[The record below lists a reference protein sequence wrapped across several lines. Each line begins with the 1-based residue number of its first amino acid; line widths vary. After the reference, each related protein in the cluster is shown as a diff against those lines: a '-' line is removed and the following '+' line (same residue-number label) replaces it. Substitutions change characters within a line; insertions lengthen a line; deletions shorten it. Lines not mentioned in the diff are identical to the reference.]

1 MNWLQSIRH
10 RHSLN
15 LFRSRAKKVSFPHKS
30 VGFEAAKTLGF
41 IINIGLISPEELVYF
56 TKYITQL
63 EDAGK
68 KVVVV
73 ELNFDRK
80 ATPMFTKSIAS
91 IFVGASD
98 INWLSFPSVDMLKE
112 INRAKCD
119 ILFNLDNSERMTSRF
134 ICGLSNAK
142 MRVGIYEEEY
152 EEFYELMLQKEP
164 EAKLASILASYE
176 TYTKMLN
183 K

>member
-1 MNWLQSIRH
+1 M
-10 RHSLN
+10 N

-30 VGFEAAKTLGF
+30 VGSEAAKTLGF
-41 IINIGLISPEELVYF
+41 IINIGLINPEELVSF

-63 EDAGK
+63 EEKGK
-68 KVVVV
+68 KVIVV

-80 ATPMFTKSIAS
+80 ATPMFTKAIAS
-91 IFVGASD
+91 IFIGSGE
-98 INWLSFPSVDMLKE
+98 INWLGFPSVDVLKK
-112 INRAKCD
+112 INQAKCD
-119 ILFNLDNSERMTSRF
+119 ILLNLDTSEHLTSRF

-142 MRVGIYEEEY
+142 MRVGIYEEDY
-152 EEFYELMLQKEP
+152 EEYYELMLQKEP
-164 EAKLASILASYE
+164 DAKLDSIISSYE

>member
-15 LFRSRAKKVSFPHKS
+15 LFRSRAKKVSFPHQS
-30 VGFEAAKTLGF
+30 VGFHHAQTLGF
-41 IINIGLISPEELVYF
+41 IINIGLINAEELVFF

-73 ELNFDRK
+73 ELNFHRK
-80 ATPMFTKSIAS
+80 STPMFTQSIRS
-91 IFVGASD
+91 IFVSSAD
-98 INWLSFPSVDMLKE
+98 VNWLSFPSVDKLKQ
-112 INRAKCD
+112 INKAKCD
-119 ILFNLDNSERMTSRF
+119 IIFNLDTSERMTSRF

-142 MRVGIYEEEY
+142 MRVGMHEEEY
-152 EEFYELMLQKEP
+152 EEFYELMLQMEDNS
-164 EAKLASILASYE
+164 KLSSVLKTYE